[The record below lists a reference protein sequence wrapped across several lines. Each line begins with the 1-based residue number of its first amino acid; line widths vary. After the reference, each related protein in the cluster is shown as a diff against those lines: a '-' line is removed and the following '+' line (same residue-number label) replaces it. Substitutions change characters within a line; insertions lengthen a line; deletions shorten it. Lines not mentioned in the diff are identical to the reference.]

1 MTMMKRR
8 NIIMVMMTSL
18 LLGSCSSEDIL
29 SVPNGNG
36 RIRFD
41 VGVSQSQEVMEMPI
55 STSPMTC
62 GNDTLYAHSAA
73 LRNIELHND
82 VTSKTRGTEIV
93 NSSFYDYFG
102 LYGYIYNSDQTWGNN
117 GSELQ
122 PTINNE
128 KIAKGDTWTSSTY
141 LPGQTKMMALF
152 AYAPYINSGIP
163 VNAEISVTGN
173 QGAPQLTYTI
183 DSDVSKQVDL
193 LVAKNVDVVGN
204 TSSVE
209 LDFKHALTAVKFA
222 IGGTITGFTKITKI
236 KISGV
241 KNSGTLSLD
250 GGNWNLNESTA
261 SYTIEKEIDLST
273 PGDITGSSPD
283 DDLLLLMPQTLPS
296 GAKLEV
302 TMTNDIGTK
311 TFSTDLTG
319 GEWKKGYTVTY
330 QLSVDRVAGEFHF
343 EVTPSTT
350 SIPKEGGDIEL
361 KVKSYYQ
368 IADGGAQVP
377 IPWSGTYN
385 MGSNQYTLSGDG
397 SVNDDIRKI
406 SVPENSALTHT
417 ETLKAN
423 QSKGTAQKPW
433 NLSNSR
439 GEAEVENTANCYV
452 VNSKGIYSIPL
463 VYGCSIKNSNTN
475 SLAYGV
481 GTYNST
487 TLNTSTFKTHKDDR
501 ISDPYIYNN
510 PESEPK
516 YAPSEAELI
525 WQDWQGLIS
534 SVKYNSNTQM
544 IEFEIGDGI
553 HQGNAIIAIKDANNV
568 VLWSWHIWVTDRD
581 ISATV
586 PIKCNDET
594 SNIYKFMQVPLGWCD
609 PSSGASPRQ
618 ITVSLTQDNSAK
630 LATAVVN
637 QAGAAATSGNA
648 PYYQW
653 GRKDPLC
660 ASVGTANTTTFK
672 TLYDISNST
681 VSYSAIDYGSVGN
694 SIKNPGAFINGSSST
709 YDWNSPTCYDTW
721 NAVRGNTAPSSDT
734 DRYNH
739 NKVVKSVYD
748 PCPYGF
754 KMPETMAFT
763 GFTSNG
769 ANKTSNNYN
778 NGLWDTNGWKF
789 YTNGYNEGETDFWIA
804 GGYRSWNSG
813 SLDYVGSG
821 GPYWSAGPGSYT
833 SGCRLSFDSR
843 NVTPQNY
850 SLRAY
855 GFSVR
860 PVSE

>member
-18 LLGSCSSEDIL
+18 LLGSCSSDDIL

-55 STSPMTC
+55 STAPMTC

-82 VTSKTRGTEIV
+82 VTSKTRGTEV
-93 NSSFYDYFG
+93 DNSSFYADFG
-102 LYGYIYNSDQTWGNN
+102 LYGYTYNSDQSWKNN

-122 PTINNE
+122 PTIKNE
-128 KIAKGDTWTSSTY
+128 QIAKGDTWTSSTY

-152 AYAPYINSGIP
+152 AYAPYINAGIP

-250 GGNWNLNESTA
+250 GGNWNLNGTTA
-261 SYTIEKEIDLST
+261 SYTIEKDIDLST
-273 PGDITGSSPD
+273 SGDITGSSNE
-283 DDLLLLMPQTLPS
+283 LMLLMPQTLPS

-311 TFSTDLTG
+311 TFSTTLT

-330 QLSVDRVAGEFHF
+330 LLSVDRVAGDFHF
-343 EVTPSTT
+343 EVTPSKT

-406 SVPENSALTHT
+406 SVPANNSALTHT

-423 QSKGTAQKPW
+423 QSKGTAQNPW
-433 NLSNSR
+433 NLSNSQ
-439 GEAEVENTANCYV
+439 GKAEVENTANCYV
-452 VNSKGIYSIPL
+452 VNSKGTYSIPL
-463 VYGCSIKNSNTN
+463 VYGCGIKNALYNTKSYESNTFVN
-475 SLAYGV
+475 HAG
-481 GTYNST
+481 NHIT
-487 TLNTSTFKTHKDDR
+487 T
-501 ISDPYIYNN
+501 PYIFNMVSAN
-510 PESEPK
+510 GAK
-516 YAPSEAELI
+516 LI
-525 WQDWQGLIS
+525 WQDVNNMVTNIKLSSDKHSLI
-534 SVKYNSNTQM
+534 
-544 IEFEIGDGI
+544 FEIGENI
-553 HQGNAIIAIKDANNV
+553 AQGNAV
-568 VLWSWHIWVTDRD
+568 VAATVGGTVVWSWHIWVTDRD
-581 ISATV
+581 VSVTAAV
-586 PIKCNDET
+586 PTKAFDT
-594 SNIYKFMQVPLGWCD
+594 SHTYNFMPVPLGWCD
-609 PSSGASPRQ
+609 GTASVSPRNF
-618 ITVSLTQDNSAK
+618 TLSLTQGQSGKNLSASID
-630 LATAVVN
+630 
-637 QAGAAATSGNA
+637 QAGSTATSENFT
-648 PYYQW
+648 YYQW
-653 GRKDPLC
+653 GRKDPF
-660 ASVGTANTTTFK
+660 VGSTGTNSNNCKTWYDESGSTKTSNPVTTTTRSRAESIQYPEKFISGSYIWDTNTT
-672 TLYDISNST
+672 YDN
-681 VSYSAIDYGSVGN
+681 
-694 SIKNPGAFINGSSST
+694 
-709 YDWNSPTCYDTW
+709 W
-721 NAVRGNTAPSSDT
+721 NANLNSSTAPST
-734 DRYNH
+734 IYNYVDVE
-739 NKVVKSVYD
+739 KTVYD
-748 PCPYGF
+748 PSPVGY
-754 KMPETMAFT
+754 KLPPTNAFT
-763 GFTSNG
+763 GFGETLGNEVTPNG
-769 ANKTSNNYN
+769 SSFSDGGRN
-778 NGLWDTNGWKF
+778 F
-789 YTNGYNEGETDFWIA
+789 YTGGQSTGPTDFWIA
-804 GGYRSWNSG
+804 GGYRSYNGG
-813 SLDYVGSG
+813 SLDGVGSYG
-821 GPYWSAGPGSYT
+821 GYWSAGPNSNAY
-833 SGCRLSFDSR
+833 GCNLNFNSSDV
-843 NVTPQNY
+843 NPQGFSN
-850 SLRAY
+850 RAY

-860 PVSE
+860 PVSD